1 MFAPVALALPHAA
14 SGKLRVLATL
24 LPARSTL
31 LPDVPTLTEAG
42 YAGVEVPTWQA
53 VFAPARTPR
62 AAIDR
67 LAAELAAALADPALR
82 TELERRSIHIQPATR
97 AELGAVIAADQAR
110 WTALIA
116 QYKLGA
122 E

>member
-1 MFAPVALALPHAA
+1 M
-14 SGKLRVLATL
+14 
-24 LPARSTL
+24 PARSTL
-31 LPDVPTLTEAG
+31 FPDVPTLSEAG

-53 VFAPARTPR
+53 VFAPARTPS

-67 LAAELAAALADPALR
+67 LAAELAAALADPTLR
-82 TELERRSIHIQPATR
+82 TDLERRSIHLEPGTP
-97 AELGAVIAADQAR
+97 AELAAVIAADQVR
-110 WTALIA
+110 WMALIA